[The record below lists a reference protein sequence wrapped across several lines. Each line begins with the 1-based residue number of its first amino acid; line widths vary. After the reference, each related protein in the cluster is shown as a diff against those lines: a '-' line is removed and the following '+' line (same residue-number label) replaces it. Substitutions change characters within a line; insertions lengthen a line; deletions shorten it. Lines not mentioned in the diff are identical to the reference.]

1 MPSRL
6 VFEISLT
13 FREAGPVW
21 HMGGWSSNNC
31 PLGFKYKIDL
41 LGIAINR
48 FTATAGETRLGKLFN
63 SSENINKNRY
73 IINIRYKK

>member
-6 VFEISLT
+6 VFAISRT
-13 FREAGPVW
+13 FREAGPIW
-21 HMGGWSSNNC
+21 HVGGWSSNKW
-31 PLGFKYKIDL
+31 PSGFKYTMDL

-63 SSENINKNRY
+63 SSEIK
-73 IINIRYKK
+73 ISIHLFIF